1 MPHSAEYWE
10 AVSHNNFN
18 SCNEFHLK
26 NIALQKRIEV
36 LEQRDADAMEMTV
49 SLQERMNEEM
59 DVLVTK
65 HEAQVKLLEESNL
78 SLQSDNHDWLQQSLD
93 IAHYLREAKWGT
105 VCGDTLIS
113 VKALKK
119 KMKESQALSQ
129 YAYLSSDDEFDMS
142 YDHGHQRGEPR
153 VVTEEEIAEQERY
166 GSPPPL
172 FYPPE

>member
-10 AVSHNNFN
+10 EVSHNNFN
-18 SCNEFHLK
+18 SCREFHLK

-49 SLQERMNEEM
+49 SLQDRMNEEM

-78 SLQSDNHDWLQQSLD
+78 SLQSYNHDWLHQSLD
-93 IAHYLREAKWGT
+93 IANLLRESEWGA

-119 KMKESQALSQ
+119 EMKQIKDESR
-129 YAYLSSDDEFDMS
+129 YAFVSSDDEWSME
-142 YDHGHQRGEPR
+142 YDHGHQR
-153 VVTEEEIAEQERY
+153 VM
-166 GSPPPL
+166 S
-172 FYPPE
+172 

>member
-1 MPHSAEYWE
+1 MPHSAKYWE
-10 AVSHNNFN
+10 EMSHNNFR

-36 LEQRDADAMEMTV
+36 REQRDADAMEMTV

-65 HEAQVKLLEESNL
+65 HEAQVKLLEETNL
-78 SLQSDNHDWLQQSLD
+78 SLQSERHDWLQQSLD
-93 IAHYLREAKWGT
+93 IAHLLRESEWGA

-119 KMKESQALSQ
+119 EMKQNQALSQ
-129 YAYLSSDDEFDMS
+129 YAFVSSDEEFDMS
-142 YDHGHQRGEPR
+142 YDHGHQR
-153 VVTEEEIAEQERY
+153 
-166 GSPPPL
+166 
-172 FYPPE
+172 